1 MIFATVVVLLL
12 LSFTIFMTKSG
23 CSSNVSLGGLRALA
37 WRAEAR
43 GCAQRATSRPMLPPA
58 KGTKEPSKPS
68 NALSASARVL
78 KVTMAQQH
86 CFLGVRPRA

>member
-1 MIFATVVVLLL
+1 MARDHVTTSLVIFDVDHILVHTD
-12 LSFTIFMTKSG
+12 
-23 CSSNVSLGGLRALA
+23 
-37 WRAEAR
+37 
-43 GCAQRATSRPMLPPA
+43 
-58 KGTKEPSKPS
+58 KGAKEPSKPS